1 MTWQT
6 FHLFLDEKPFHKA
19 EVVCNS
25 TFFFFN
31 CVFNNLMTSPRAF
44 IAV

>member
-19 EVVCNS
+19 EVVY